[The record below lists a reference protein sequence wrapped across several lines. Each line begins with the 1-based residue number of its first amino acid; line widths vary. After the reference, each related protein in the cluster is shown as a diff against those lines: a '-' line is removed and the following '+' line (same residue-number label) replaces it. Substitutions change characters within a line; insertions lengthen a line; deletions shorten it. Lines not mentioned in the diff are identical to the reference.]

1 MIEKYVFDKYIKVKP
16 NVSCIGSFDG
26 VHKGHQELIKKT
38 IELASIKNI
47 EPYVIT
53 FDKDPDLVI
62 KKDGLLILTTLDEKI
77 KLFEKYGIKGVIV
90 IPFDEEMMKTDYML
104 FKSNVL
110 DKLNID
116 TLVCGNDFSFGY
128 MGKGNYE
135 ILRKQGM
142 NVEVLDDYI
151 YDGEKISSTRIRK
164 EIKKGNFTLANKM
177 LGYEYKK

>member
-62 KKDGLLILTTLDEKI
+62 KKNDLFVLTSLDEKI
-77 KLFEKYGIKGVIV
+77 KLFEKFGIKGVII
-90 IPFDEEMMKTDYML
+90 IPFNEELMKMDASS
-104 FKSNVL
+104 FKNEIL

-135 ILRKQGM
+135 MLRKQGM

-164 EIKKGNFTLANKM
+164 EIKKGNFALANKM

>member
-1 MIEKYVFDKYIKVKP
+1 MMEKYVFDKYVKVKS

-62 KKDGLLILTTLDEKI
+62 KKNDLFVLTSLDEKI
-77 KLFEKYGIKGVIV
+77 KLFEKFGIKGVII
-90 IPFDEEMMKTDYML
+90 IPFNEELMKMEASL
-104 FKSNVL
+104 FKSEIL
-110 DKLNID
+110 DKLSID
-116 TLVCGNDFSFGY
+116 TLVCGSDFSFGY
-128 MGKGNYE
+128 LGKGNYE
-135 ILRKQGM
+135 MLRKQGM
-142 NVEVLDDYI
+142 NVEVVEDYI
-151 YDGEKISSTRIRK
+151 YGDNKVSSTRIRS
-164 EIKKGNFTLANKM
+164 EIKKGNFVLANKM

>member
-62 KKDGLLILTTLDEKI
+62 KKNDLFVLTSLDEKI
-77 KLFEKYGIKGVIV
+77 KLFEKFGIKGVII
-90 IPFDEEMMKTDYML
+90 IPFNEELMKMDASS
-104 FKSNVL
+104 FKNEIL

-142 NVEVLDDYI
+142 NVEVVEDYI
-151 YDGEKISSTRIRK
+151 YDNNKVSSTRIRN
-164 EIKKGNFTLANKM
+164 EIKKGNFALANKM

>member
-1 MIEKYVFDKYIKVKP
+1 MIEKYVFDKYVKVKS

-62 KKDGLLILTTLDEKI
+62 KKNDLFVLTSLDEKI
-77 KLFEKYGIKGVIV
+77 KLFEKFGIKGVII
-90 IPFDEEMMKTDYML
+90 IPFNDELMKMDAFS
-104 FKSNVL
+104 FKNEIL

-135 ILRKQGM
+135 MLRKQGM